1 MKQSMI
7 SEFAGILNITVGYL
21 VCWHTTMNGDSSE
34 LLNCTNGDLREGVSV
49 GGRRQDF
56 CRDDQNAF
64 GQKETGGKCD
74 PQESYADVQ
83 AVYVDRRNA
92 AGYRDIFRAQ

>member
-34 LLNCTNGDLREGVSV
+34 LLNCTNGDLREKGVYTN
-49 GGRRQDF
+49 GDLRY
-56 CRDDQNAF
+56 
-64 GQKETGGKCD
+64 TL
-74 PQESYADVQ
+74 
-83 AVYVDRRNA
+83 
-92 AGYRDIFRAQ
+92 